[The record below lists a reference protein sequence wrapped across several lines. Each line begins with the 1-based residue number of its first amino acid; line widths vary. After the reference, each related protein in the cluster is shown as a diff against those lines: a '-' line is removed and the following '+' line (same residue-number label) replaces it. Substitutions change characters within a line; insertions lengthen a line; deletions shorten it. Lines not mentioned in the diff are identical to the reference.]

1 MDKLKMLGCL
11 RDSMDGLTRARD
23 LIGHN
28 VADAMLVQNI
38 ALERI
43 CTVLEGLTAQSVP
56 DHPEAVKTSA
66 RVVPSTGAGVHDMCD
81 AIRQCVGLKLVCVAA
96 CNGFPTDT
104 LILEFDGGVRI
115 TANIDYIEYMLDIK
129 R

>member
-11 RDSMDGLTRARD
+11 RDAMDGLTRARD

-43 CTVLEGLTAQSVP
+43 CTVLEGLTAQTAP
-56 DHPEAVKTSA
+56 DHPEAAKTGA
-66 RVVPSTGAGVHDMCD
+66 RVVPSTGAGVYNMCD
-81 AIRQCVGLKLVCVAA
+81 AIRQCVGLKLVRVEICH
-96 CNGFPTDT
+96 GFPTDA
-104 LILEFDGGVRI
+104 LVLEFEGGVHV
-115 TANIDYIEYMLDIK
+115 TADIDFVEYALTIV